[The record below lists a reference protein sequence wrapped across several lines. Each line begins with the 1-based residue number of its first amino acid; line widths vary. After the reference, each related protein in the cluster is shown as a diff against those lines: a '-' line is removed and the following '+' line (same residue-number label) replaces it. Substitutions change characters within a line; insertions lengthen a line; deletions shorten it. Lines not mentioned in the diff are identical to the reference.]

1 MNITLLAII
10 VFLASLAAVAAIH
23 PHLVRFAKLKN
34 IVDNPNTRKLQL
46 RPVPVLG
53 GIAILFG
60 IVIGVA
66 LTASF
71 TSDCAELL
79 IILAAMIIMTYL
91 GALDDVLDVRPTVR
105 LAVQIATILLLIYG
119 GGISVSSFHGLWGI
133 GQLSQYVAIPLTIFA
148 AVGIINA
155 LNLIDG
161 ADGLFSIYCISVC
174 SIFAAIFLSAGNTA
188 LFLLAISAV
197 GSLIPFLLHNAF
209 GRESKMFVGDGGS
222 LLMGIMIA
230 AFVMEIIS
238 NSTYAELWRGEN
250 IGVIPLVLALLS
262 IPVADTLRVM
272 TMRICRGISPF
283 IGDKTHLHHL
293 FIGLGISHISTAIII
308 TLLNLIVIGATYLT
322 ARLGYGID
330 LQLYVVIA
338 AAALLDWGV
347 YALVSLLDHLML
359 ERMNRFRVWKSQHR
373 PNRAAFDWLR
383 RLIDHV

>member
-1 MNITLLAII
+1 MNITLLTII

-250 IGVIPLVLALLS
+250 IGYRYP
-262 IPVADTLRVM
+262 
-272 TMRICRGISPF
+272 
-283 IGDKTHLHHL
+283 
-293 FIGLGISHISTAIII
+293 
-308 TLLNLIVIGATYLT
+308 
-322 ARLGYGID
+322 
-330 LQLYVVIA
+330 
-338 AAALLDWGV
+338 
-347 YALVSLLDHLML
+347 
-359 ERMNRFRVWKSQHR
+359 
-373 PNRAAFDWLR
+373 
-383 RLIDHV
+383 